1 MLFVKVPADS
11 DCKEPELSEVRAI
24 GSAQPNDTAAAP
36 WPFFALRF
44 LRCG

>member
-24 GSAQPNDTAAAP
+24 GTAQ
-36 WPFFALRF
+36 
-44 LRCG
+44 